1 MDRKRFLYSSGLV
14 SAGLLAGVD
23 RATPSDSAAPYVKAP
38 RVYADLVLRGA
49 VVYDGTGRPPV
60 EADVAVTRD
69 RIEAVGPGL
78 ARGTTEIDLTGL
90 ALAPGFVD
98 IHSHADMSLLVNPKA
113 ESRIRQGVTLEVVGQ
128 DGGSIGP
135 WSEAER
141 ERQDRR
147 YQNNYGFGIDFR
159 DVGGFLDRID
169 RVKPAVNVASMVGHG
184 TVRGHIVGYRDR
196 PANDGE
202 QRQMRGLVREALEGG
217 AVGISSGLEYTPGSF
232 ALTDELVELSREL
245 AGTGYPYASHMRNE
259 DNRVLAA
266 IEETIHI
273 GKVAGVPVQI
283 SHLKAQGERNWWKA
297 DAALE
302 LIRAAGASGVDV
314 HYDRYPYVAY
324 QTGLQN
330 LFPAE
335 LRAGGSAAFLGRL
348 RGDEAAIMERAARA
362 KIAMLGSWDAIQ
374 LVSAP
379 GRFSA
384 LTGKRLGTSAE
395 ELGMDPYTLAVELL
409 EAGGGGLSMIGFGMS
424 EENTEKLLAH
434 PLGMICSDGGS
445 YAPYGSLSRTSP
457 HPRTYGS
464 FPRVLG
470 YYVRERQAM
479 TLQSAIRKMTSA
491 PARKLQ
497 ITDRGV
503 IEPGA
508 FADLVAF
515 DPDTVADQAT
525 FEDPH
530 QYPIGVP
537 LVVVNGVV
545 TIRDGEHTGS
555 LGGRAVRGSQHVG

>member
-1 MDRKRFLYSSGLV
+1 MDRKRFLYSSGM
-14 SAGLLAGVD
+14 AGAG
-23 RATPSDSAAPYVKAP
+23 AYFGGAPYVIAP
-38 RVYADLVLRGA
+38 RPFADLVLRGA
-49 VVYDGTGRPPV
+49 VVYDGTGTPPI
-60 EADVAVTRD
+60 EADVAITGD
-69 RIEAVGPGL
+69 RIEAVAPGL
-78 ARGTTEIDLTGL
+78 ARGTNEIDLSGL

-135 WSEAER
+135 WSEQER
-141 ERQDRR
+141 VRQDER
-147 YQNNYGFGIDFR
+147 YQRSYGIPIDFK

-169 RVKPAVNVASMVGHG
+169 RVKPAVNVASMVGQG
-184 TVRGHIVGYRDR
+184 SVRGHIVGYRDR

-202 QRQMRGLVREALEGG
+202 IQQMRRLVREALEGG
-217 AVGISSGLEYTPGSF
+217 AVGLSSGLEYTPGSF
-232 ALTDELVELSREL
+232 APTDELVELAKEL
-245 AGTGYPYASHMRNE
+245 TGTGYPYASHMRNE

-273 GKVAGVPVQI
+273 GKLAGIPVQV

-302 LIRAAGASGVDV
+302 LIRAAGAGGVDV

-330 LFPAE
+330 IFPAE
-335 LRAGGSAAFLGRL
+335 LRAGGTSAFLGRL
-348 RGDEAAIMERAARA
+348 RGPESATMKKAALA
-362 KIAMLGSWDAIQ
+362 KIEMLGSWDAIQ

-384 LTGKRLGTSAE
+384 LTGKRLGASAE
-395 ELGMDPYTLAVELL
+395 NLGMDAYELAVSLL
-409 EAGGGGLSMIGFGMS
+409 EAGGGGVSMIGFGMS
-424 EENTEKLLAH
+424 EENTQKLLAH

-470 YYVRERQAM
+470 YYVRERNAM
-479 TLQSAIRKMTSA
+479 TLESAIRKMTSA

-497 ITDRGV
+497 IEDRGV
-503 IEPGA
+503 IKPGA

-525 FEDPH
+525 FEEPH
-530 QYPIGVP
+530 QYPVGVP
-537 LVVVNGVV
+537 VVIVNGVV

-555 LGGRAVRGSQHVG
+555 LGGRAVRGSLHNR